1 MRNPVH
7 RRKAILGDN
16 KIVDR
21 SPSSANVAT
30 VLFIIVGLVAIFFW
44 KVEEEQ
50 SSEAV
55 IETLPAG
62 NIMPVAGP
70 AELNALIRRRVIK
83 DIHRIVVDMDETE
96 LNAVINGMTA
106 VMTASSVGDV
116 EIVELLLN
124 LGADPNKRGSADR
137 TALQYAA
144 EKNRLAVARK
154 LLDYGADID
163 AYDNTLLTPLVMAT
177 DRGYT
182 DLAIFLIESGADVN
196 IQHVQGWTALID
208 AAKNGNMKLVQHLLT
223 AGANREISTSTGWR
237 AIDFARQ
244 KKHQEIV
251 TLLAE

>member
-1 MRNPVH
+1 MGNPVH
-7 RRKAILGDN
+7 RTKAILGDN

-21 SPSSANVAT
+21 NPSSANAAA
-30 VLFIIVGLVAIFFW
+30 VLFIIVGLGAIFFW
-44 KVEEEQ
+44 IVEEEQ

-55 IETLPAG
+55 IENLPAG

-70 AELNALIRRRVIK
+70 VELNALIRRGVIK
-83 DIHRIVVDMDETE
+83 DIQRIVVDMDETE
-96 LNAVINGMTA
+96 LNVIVNGMTA

-116 EIVELLLN
+116 KIVELLLN

-163 AYDNTLLTPLVMAT
+163 AYDNTRLTPLVMAA

-182 DLAIFLIESGADVN
+182 DLAILLIKSGADVN

-208 AAKNGNMKLVQHLLT
+208 AAKNGNMKLVKHLLT
-223 AGANREISTSTGWR
+223 AGANREISTSKGWR

-251 TLLAE
+251 ALLAE